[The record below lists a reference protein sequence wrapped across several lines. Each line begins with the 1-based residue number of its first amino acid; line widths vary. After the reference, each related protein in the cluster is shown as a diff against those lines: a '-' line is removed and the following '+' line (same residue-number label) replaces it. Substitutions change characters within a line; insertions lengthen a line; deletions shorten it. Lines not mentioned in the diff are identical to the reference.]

1 MTTKNPYRKNS
12 HVNVKKTREIIR
24 YFAEDLSA
32 TSTSRLTWINR
43 NTINSWYNYIRD
55 VIFEKSIKTDQEIW
69 KGIIEI
75 DESYFWPKRIRGK
88 RWRWAWWKI
97 RVLWLLKRQG
107 KVYVQIVPDCSA
119 NSLIPIIRGKTEPW
133 ETEINTDGWKS
144 YDWLIDLW
152 YKKHYRVHHGDN
164 EFVRGKKHINWI
176 ESFWSYCK
184 RRLVK
189 FNGIQ
194 KKKYILHLKETE
206 YRFNTRL
213 QHKEIYNELLKLLR
227 DFTLVDAKVV

>member
-1 MTTKNPYRKNS
+1 MTKKNPYRKNS
-12 HVNVKKTREIIR
+12 HLDVKKTREIVR

-43 NTINSWYNYIRD
+43 NTINSWYNYIRY
-55 VIFEKSIKTDQEIW
+55 VIFLESIKTDQEIW
-69 KGIIEI
+69 KWIIEV

-88 RWRWAWWKI
+88 RWRWAWWKVK
-97 RVLWLLKRQG
+97 VLWLLKRHG
-107 KVYVQIVPDCSA
+107 RVYVQIVPDCSA
-119 NSLIPIIRGKTEPW
+119 RSIIPIIRGKVDRE

-144 YDWLIDLW
+144 YDGLIDLW
-152 YKKHYRVHHGDN
+152 YKKHYRVHHSNN
-164 EFVRGKKHINWI
+164 EFARGKKHINGI

-189 FNGIQ
+189 FNGVQ
-194 KKKYILHLKETE
+194 REKYILHLKETE

-213 QHKEIYNELLKLLR
+213 QDKKIYNELLKLLR

>member
-12 HVNVKKTREIIR
+12 HLDVKKTREIIR

-55 VIFEKSIKTDQEIW
+55 VIFRKSIKTDQEIW
-69 KGIIEI
+69 KGIIEV

-88 RWRWAWWKI
+88 RWRWASWKVK
-97 RVLWLLKRQG
+97 VLWLLKRQW

-119 NSLIPIIRGKTEPW
+119 KSLIPIIRGKIDPW

-164 EFVRGKKHINWI
+164 EFVRGKKHINGI

-194 KKKYILHLKETE
+194 KKKYMLHLKETE

-213 QHKEIYNELLKLLR
+213 QDKKIYNELLKLLR